1 MRSLHWKSF
10 ICGACNTS
18 PPCVTGDQLCPGCA
32 DTYVASLNYNQ
43 NAIGSRAWTNPFTGS
58 FPSTA
63 NNHSGHTHTGTSH
76 RVTVTMSDL
85 IPAQNQGATYFAE
98 SQYISPTEYTW
109 CQANP
114 GQCNMY
120 NNASYRPFSVSGG
133 PTSFS
138 FSPTGPPCVCNLRS
152 SPGRELEQQ

>member
-1 MRSLHWKSF
+1 NHPVTPQNLYRMSGRGDHTERFEQIGQSWMKHAFFALEEF
-10 ICGACNTS
+10 ICGTCNTS

-43 NAIGSRAWTNPFTGS
+43 NGIGSRAWTNPFTGS

-63 NNHSGHTHTGTSH
+63 NNHSNPPHNHTGTSH

-98 SQYISPTEYTW
+98 AQYK
-109 CQANP
+109 
-114 GQCNMY
+114 
-120 NNASYRPFSVSGG
+120 SYRIRLVSGQ
-133 PTSFS
+133 PRAMQH
-138 FSPTGPPCVCNLRS
+138 V
-152 SPGRELEQQ
+152 